1 MNGFLLLI
9 RQKKN
14 SITAKFI
21 NKFDPIEVQQHPTF
35 GGLSNIWGA
44 KCLRLFKNQFDEWP
58 LSYHEI
64 AKYYETCEIEEGE
77 TGQFEIFKSGESILS
92 KKEHGGFFTIEDV
105 KKKLDVMGQSFYG
118 E

>member
-1 MNGFLLLI
+1 MSNNWLDSLSENDKEELYINFWKYKDMPRDEI
-9 RQKKN
+9 RKA
-14 SITAKFI
+14 II
-21 NKFDPIEVQQHPTF
+21 
-35 GGLSNIWGA
+35 GGLHFLTTTDLVG
-44 KCLRLFKNQFDEWP
+44 L
-58 LSYHEI
+58 HGEI
-64 AKYYETCEIEEGE
+64 SSKYYETCEIEEGE